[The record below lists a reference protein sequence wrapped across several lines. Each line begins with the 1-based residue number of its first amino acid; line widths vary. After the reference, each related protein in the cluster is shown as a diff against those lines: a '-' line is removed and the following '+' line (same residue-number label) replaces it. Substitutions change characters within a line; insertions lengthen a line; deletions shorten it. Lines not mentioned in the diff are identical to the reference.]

1 MSAFFGAA
9 CCLGDGRFAVPAR
22 PHAHRGVILRARDVQ
37 AATLRVCRQRAGSLF
52 LIGAVIFVPLG
63 LLDAI
68 PDQVVHVDRVSD
80 LSDLATVAVLV
91 AVLAQSV
98 TVLLGEVLYSGAVAQ
113 LIARTPPGARPSLL
127 GVARSLSYG
136 RLIAVDILFGL
147 GIAVGLVLLVVP
159 GVVAFTW
166 FALAGPLVELDRLG
180 VRAAF
185 MRSRRL
191 VRGHFWTVLAV
202 LGPITLASE
211 ALTDAALSVAHGVLG
226 DSLLA
231 DWLGESA
238 TNIMLSPLYAVAA
251 VLITLRLS
259 ERLQSDRG

>member
-1 MSAFFGAA
+1 
-9 CCLGDGRFAVPAR
+9 
-22 PHAHRGVILRARDVQ
+22 
-37 AATLRVCRQRAGSLF
+37 
-52 LIGAVIFVPLG
+52 VIFVPLG

-238 TNIMLSPLYAVAA
+238 TNIVLSPLYAVAA